1 MTILKQA
8 HERNMLWLGQ
18 RDTCLA
24 CRNCFIRI
32 GTQGETIMHCRQISA
47 ACMAHG
53 MYCVDARTADDKC
66 GPAATLFQPKE

>member
-32 GTQGETIMHCRQISA
+32 GTQGETIMTCAQVPFAGTR
-47 ACMAHG
+47 
-53 MYCVDARTADDKC
+53 YCAYCIDVRGPGGKC
-66 GPAATLFQPKE
+66 GPDATLFQPKE